1 MDTQQSIST
10 ANLILAIITAL
21 GGTAGITSVITTI
34 FQRKKMKAEAES
46 VKIENDKAV
55 MDYVTNA
62 LKNLSETYKS
72 DQEKLKEELQKQKDL
87 VADLNRK
94 LASLMNWIVND
105 NHKYRAW
112 LESKLRECDPDIE
125 LPEVSDPPNVFQVS
139 KDD

>member
-46 VKIENDKAV
+46 VKIQNDKAV

-105 NHKYRAW
+105 NHKYRSW

>member
-10 ANLILAIITAL
+10 ANLIIAIITAL
-21 GGTAGITSVITTI
+21 GGTAGITSVVTII

-87 VADLNRK
+87 VADLNKR

-105 NHKYRAW
+105 NHKYRSW
-112 LESKLRECDPDIE
+112 LESKLRECAPDIE